1 MTVPPA
7 KSASSTPP
15 ADLRLSLEVRRNL
28 RAVVFDANAFGH
40 GRPDLAFLEDL
51 AQRLHTIDIETWVPE
66 PVAWEWAQ
74 HLADDWEKIQTA
86 TAEER
91 KQLRRARLAGHTSP
105 YADKRAVID
114 AFLEGLASVAHLAVI
129 PLSPENALLALRDQI
144 LLTPPGRRKGDVK
157 TGASDSAW
165 LRAVLDEADGD
176 TARLLLVSQDKDVK
190 AAFTEW
196 KKACPLMRHR
206 SELKATMSEFT
217 VDQGRAEHLV
227 SLYLTASLN
236 DSLEDEEAL
245 HFDVDAAASLERA
258 IASGLEE
265 NEPDTRLYGASLAR
279 LTGLAGITGTYV
291 ESPPAEAEDQP
302 RTSELGPAST
312 QAALATVFFLASAQA
327 TVNRLYNGEDP
338 RVDTLDY
345 DDVLVRVPM
354 SFDIRDGSVT
364 AARSEDEASVFL
376 ADDGYDDP
384 GDAAAEL
391 LDALSSVPG
400 LTPPEM
406 WPEASGVMD
415 LVAGADETP
424 VSMEVSDPLGEWRLH
439 VMIGDDTA
447 ELRCEYDD
455 SGLVSDRE
463 DTFYVSPPYHAEFHG
478 DHSATLN
485 PFWALNQWIIART

>member
-354 SFDIRDGSVT
+354 SFDIRDGK
-364 AARSEDEASVFL
+364 RDRGPKRGRGL
-376 ADDGYDDP
+376 R
-384 GDAAAEL
+384 
-391 LDALSSVPG
+391 VPG
-400 LTPPEM
+400 RRR
-406 WPEASGVMD
+406 V
-415 LVAGADETP
+415 
-424 VSMEVSDPLGEWRLH
+424 
-439 VMIGDDTA
+439 
-447 ELRCEYDD
+447 
-455 SGLVSDRE
+455 
-463 DTFYVSPPYHAEFHG
+463 
-478 DHSATLN
+478 
-485 PFWALNQWIIART
+485 